1 MLRCARHD
9 GLYFI
14 VIPGK
19 AFLDIMIS
27 IANSTNIISRKTHRV
42 AVGALFFLLG
52 LCFASWASRIPS
64 IQQHM
69 GISEAGLG
77 GVLLAIPLGQLLSLP
92 LAGWLVAKT
101 GSRKVVIWGVVLYAV
116 ALLGLG
122 WAANLYQLLPCLVLF
137 GVGGNLTNISV
148 NTQAVGVERLY
159 KHKPIMASFHGLW
172 SLAGF
177 VAAAVGSFMIG
188 HAVSPG
194 VHFVLIALFI
204 VAGLAVSAGYTVR
217 EDSGVDPDQP
227 IFVKPDKELLGLG
240 AIAFCALICEGAMF
254 DWSGVYFKKV
264 IHADKDWVGAGYTA
278 FMSTM
283 ALGRFGADW
292 LAGRLGAKRVI
303 QLCGL
308 LTAMGLLVAV
318 LLPTLPTALLGFL
331 LVGFGTSAVVP
342 LVYSAAGKSTHMSA
356 GMALASVSTIGF
368 FGFLLGPPVIGL
380 VAGATSLRVSFALI
394 AFMGLCVSAVA
405 SRVRV

>member
-1 MLRCARHD
+1 MD
-9 GLYFI
+9 
-14 VIPGK
+14 
-19 AFLDIMIS
+19 MIS
-27 IANSTNIISRKTHRV
+27 LPPPAGYISRKTHRL

-64 IQQHM
+64 VQQKM
-69 GISEAGLG
+69 GISEAALG
-77 GVLLAIPLGQLLSLP
+77 GVLLTIPLGQLLSLP
-92 LAGWLVAKT
+92 LAGWLVAKH
-101 GSRKVVIWGVVLYAV
+101 GSRRVVLWGVVLYAT

-122 WAANLYQLLPCLVLF
+122 WAGSLWQLLPCLIVF

-159 KHKPIMASFHGLW
+159 QHKPIMASFHGLW

-188 HAVSPG
+188 HAVPPG
-194 VHFVLIALFI
+194 VHFIFISLFI
-204 VAGLAVSAGYTVR
+204 LTGLAVSAGSTVR

-264 IHADKDWVGAGYTA
+264 IQADKDWVGAGYTA

-283 ALGRFGADW
+283 AAGRFGADW
-292 LAGRLGAKRVI
+292 LAHRLGAKRVI
-303 QLCGL
+303 QLSGL
-308 LTAMGLLVAV
+308 LTATGLSIAVAW
-318 LLPTLPTALLGFL
+318 PMLPTALLGFL

-356 GMALASVSTIGF
+356 GMALAAVSTIGF
-368 FGFLLGPPVIGL
+368 FGFLLGPPIIGFI
-380 VAGATSLRVSFALI
+380 AGATSLRVSFALI

-405 SRVRV
+405 SKVRV

>member
-1 MLRCARHD
+1 MMT
-9 GLYFI
+9 
-14 VIPGK
+14 
-19 AFLDIMIS
+19 LDS
-27 IANSTNIISRKTHRV
+27 VTPRVISRKAHRV

-64 IQQHM
+64 VQQKM
-69 GISEAGLG
+69 GISEAALG
-77 GVLLAIPLGQLLSLP
+77 GVLLTIPLGQLLSLP
-92 LAGWLVAKT
+92 LAGWLVAKQ
-101 GSRKVVIWGVVLYAV
+101 GSRRVVLWAVVLYTV

-122 WAANLYQLLPCLVLF
+122 WASSLWQLLPCLVLF
-137 GVGGNLTNISV
+137 GIGGNLTNISV

-177 VAAAVGSFMIG
+177 VGAAIGSVMIG
-188 HAVSPG
+188 HAIPPG
-194 VHFVLIALFI
+194 VHFAAIAAFI
-204 VAGLAVSAGYTVR
+204 LAGLAVAAGSTVR
-217 EDSGVDPDQP
+217 EDAATDPNQP
-227 IFVKPDKELLGLG
+227 IFVRPDKELLGLG

-264 IHADKDWVGAGYTA
+264 IQANPAWVGAGYTA

-283 ALGRFGADW
+283 AAGRFGADW
-292 LAGRLGAKRVI
+292 LAARLGPKRVI
-303 QLCGL
+303 QLSGL
-308 LTAMGLLVAV
+308 LTAVGLSIAVA
-318 LLPTLPTALLGFL
+318 LPTLPTALLGFL

-356 GMALASVSTIGF
+356 GMALAAVSTIGF
-368 FGFLLGPPVIGL
+368 FGFLLGPPVIGF
-380 VAGATSLRVSFALI
+380 VAGATSLRVSFAFI

>member
-1 MLRCARHD
+1 MMRLDSISPR
-9 GLYFI
+9 GL
-14 VIPGK
+14 
-19 AFLDIMIS
+19 
-27 IANSTNIISRKTHRV
+27 SRKTNRL

-69 GISEAGLG
+69 GISEAALG

-92 LAGWLVAKT
+92 LAGWLVARE
-101 GSRKVVIWGVVLYAV
+101 GSRKVVLWGVGFYAT

-122 WAANLYQLLPCLVLF
+122 WANDLWQLLPCLVLF

-159 KHKPIMASFHGLW
+159 RHKPIMASFHGLW

-177 VAAAVGSFMIG
+177 VAAAIGSFMIG
-188 HAVSPG
+188 HAVPPG
-194 VHFVLIALFI
+194 VHFVFIAAFI
-204 VAGLAVSAGYTVR
+204 LAGLAVSAGSIVR
-217 EDSGVDPDQP
+217 EDSGVDPNQP

-264 IHADKDWVGAGYTA
+264 IRADKDWVGAGYTA

-292 LAGRLGAKRVI
+292 LAHRLGPKRVI
-303 QLCGL
+303 QLSGL
-308 LTAMGLLVAV
+308 LTAIGLSIAVA
-318 LLPTLPTALLGFL
+318 LPTLPMALLGFL

-342 LVYSAAGKSTHMSA
+342 LVYSAAGRSTHMSA
-356 GMALASVSTIGF
+356 GMALAAVSTIGF
-368 FGFLLGPPVIGL
+368 FGFLLGPPVIGF

-394 AFMGLCVSAVA
+394 AMMGLAVSAVA

>member
-1 MLRCARHD
+1 
-9 GLYFI
+9 
-14 VIPGK
+14 
-19 AFLDIMIS
+19 MIS
-27 IANSTNIISRKTHRV
+27 LTTTAPPISRKAHRL

-64 IQQHM
+64 VQQRM
-69 GISEAGLG
+69 GISEAQLGLL
-77 GVLLAIPLGQLLSLP
+77 LLALPIGQLLSLP
-92 LAGWLVAKT
+92 LTGWLVAKE
-101 GSRKVVIWGVVLYAV
+101 GSRKVVLWGVGLYAT

-122 WAANLYQLLPCLVLF
+122 WASSLYQLLPCLVLF

-177 VAAAVGSFMIG
+177 AAAAVGSFMIG
-188 HAVSPG
+188 HAITPG
-194 VHFVLIALFI
+194 WHFVLIALFI
-204 VAGLAVSAGYTVR
+204 MAGLAVSAGYTVR
-217 EDSGVDPDQP
+217 EDTGVDPNQP

-264 IHADKDWVGAGYTA
+264 IQADKAWVGAGYTA

-292 LAGRLGAKRVI
+292 LAARLGAKRVI
-303 QLCGL
+303 QLSGL
-308 LTAMGLLVAV
+308 LTATGLLIAV
-318 LLPTLPTALLGFL
+318 LLPTLVTAMLGFL
-331 LVGFGTSAVVP
+331 LVGFGTSSVVP
-342 LVYSAAGKSTHMSA
+342 LVYSAAGRSKHMSA

-368 FGFLLGPPVIGL
+368 LGFLLGPPVIGL

-405 SRVRV
+405 TRVRV

>member
-1 MLRCARHD
+1 
-9 GLYFI
+9 
-14 VIPGK
+14 
-19 AFLDIMIS
+19 MIS
-27 IANSTNIISRKTHRV
+27 LTASARPISRKAHRV
-42 AVGALFFLLG
+42 AVSALFFLLG
-52 LCFASWASRIPS
+52 LCFATWASRIPS
-64 IQQHM
+64 VQQRM
-69 GISEAGLG
+69 GISEAALG

-92 LAGWLVAKT
+92 FTGWLVAKE
-101 GSRKVVIWGVVLYAV
+101 GSRKVVLWGVVLYAA

-122 WAANLYQLLPCLVLF
+122 WAANLYQLVPCLVLF

-159 KHKPIMASFHGLW
+159 KHRPIMASFHGLW

-177 VAAAVGSFMIG
+177 VAAAIGSFMIG
-188 HAVSPG
+188 HAVAPG
-194 VHFVLIALFI
+194 LHFIFIALFI
-204 VAGLAVSAGYTVR
+204 LAGLAVSAGYTVR
-217 EDSGVDPDQP
+217 QDSNVDPDQP

-264 IHADKDWVGAGYTA
+264 IQAEPRWVGAGYTA

-292 LAGRLGAKRVI
+292 LAHRLGPKRVI

-308 LTAMGLLVAV
+308 LTATGLLIAV
-318 LLPTLPTALLGFL
+318 LLPMLPTALLGFL

-368 FGFLLGPPVIGL
+368 FGFLLGPPVIGM
-380 VAGATSLRVSFALI
+380 VAGATSLRVSFAFI

-405 SRVRV
+405 GRVRV

>member
-1 MLRCARHD
+1 
-9 GLYFI
+9 
-14 VIPGK
+14 
-19 AFLDIMIS
+19 MIS
-27 IANSTNIISRKTHRV
+27 LTVSARPISRTAHRV

-52 LCFASWASRIPS
+52 LCFATWASRIPS
-64 IQQHM
+64 IQQRM

-77 GVLLAIPLGQLLSLP
+77 GVLLSIPLGQLLTLP
-92 LAGWLVAKT
+92 LAGWLVARQ
-101 GSRKVVIWGVVLYAV
+101 GSRKVVLWGVVLYAT

-122 WAANLYQLLPCLVLF
+122 WAENLYQLIPCLVLF

-177 VAAAVGSFMIG
+177 VAAAIGTFMIG
-188 HAVSPG
+188 HAITPG
-194 VHFVLIALFI
+194 VHFILIAAFI
-204 VAGLAVSAGYTVR
+204 VTGMLVSAGSTVR
-217 EDSGVDPDQP
+217 QDSGVDPDQP

-264 IHADKDWVGAGYTA
+264 IQADKDWVGAGYTA

-292 LAGRLGAKRVI
+292 LAERLGPRRVI

-308 LTAMGLLVAV
+308 LTATGLSIAV
-318 LLPTLPTALLGFL
+318 TLPTLPTALLGFL

-342 LVYSAAGKSTHMSA
+342 LVYSAAGRSAHMSA
-356 GMALASVSTIGF
+356 GMALAAVSTIGF
-368 FGFLLGPPVIGL
+368 FGFLLGPPIIGF
-380 VAGATSLRVSFALI
+380 VAGATSLRVSFAFI

>member
-1 MLRCARHD
+1 
-9 GLYFI
+9 
-14 VIPGK
+14 
-19 AFLDIMIS
+19 MIS
-27 IANSTNIISRKTHRV
+27 LATPTEPISRKAHRV

-52 LCFASWASRIPS
+52 LCFATWASRIPS
-64 IQQHM
+64 VQQRM
-69 GISEAGLG
+69 GISEVGLG
-77 GVLLAIPLGQLLSLP
+77 AVLLTIPLGQMVSLP
-92 LAGWLVAKT
+92 FTGWLVARE
-101 GSRKVVIWGVVLYAV
+101 GSRKVVLWGIVLYAV

-122 WAANLYQLLPCLVLF
+122 WATNLYQLLPCLALF

-177 VAAAVGSFMIG
+177 VAAAIGSTMIG
-188 HAVSPG
+188 HAVAPG
-194 VHFVLIALFI
+194 LNFLFIALFI
-204 VAGLAVSAGYTVR
+204 LTVLAVSAGYTVR
-217 EDSGVDPDQP
+217 QDSNVNPDQP

-264 IHADKDWVGAGYTA
+264 IQADKNWVGAGYTA

-292 LAGRLGAKRVI
+292 LAARLGPRRVI
-303 QLCGL
+303 QLSGL
-308 LTAMGLLVAV
+308 LTASGLAIAVA
-318 LLPTLPTALLGFL
+318 LPSLPTALLGFL
-331 LVGFGTSAVVP
+331 LVGFGTSSVVP
-342 LVYSAAGKSTHMSA
+342 LVYSAAGRSKTMSA

-368 FGFLLGPPVIGL
+368 LGFLLGPPVIGL
-380 VAGATSLRVSFALI
+380 LAGATSLRVSFAFI

>member
-1 MLRCARHD
+1 MMRLDSISPR
-9 GLYFI
+9 GL
-14 VIPGK
+14 
-19 AFLDIMIS
+19 
-27 IANSTNIISRKTHRV
+27 SRKTNRL

-69 GISEAGLG
+69 GISEAALG

-92 LAGWLVAKT
+92 LAGWLVARE
-101 GSRKVVIWGVVLYAV
+101 GSRKVVLWGVGFYAT

-122 WAANLYQLLPCLVLF
+122 WANGLWQLLPCLVLF

-159 KHKPIMASFHGLW
+159 RHKPIMASFHGLW

-177 VAAAVGSFMIG
+177 VAAAIGSFMIG
-188 HAVSPG
+188 HAVPPG
-194 VHFVLIALFI
+194 VHFVFIAAFI
-204 VAGLAVSAGYTVR
+204 LAGLAVSAGSIVR
-217 EDSGVDPDQP
+217 EDSGVDPNQP

-264 IHADKDWVGAGYTA
+264 IRADKDWVGAGYTA

-292 LAGRLGAKRVI
+292 LAHRLGPKRVI
-303 QLCGL
+303 QLSGL
-308 LTAMGLLVAV
+308 LTAIGLSIAVA
-318 LLPTLPTALLGFL
+318 LPTLPTALLGFL

-342 LVYSAAGKSTHMSA
+342 LVYSAAGRSTHMSA
-356 GMALASVSTIGF
+356 GMALAAVSTIGF
-368 FGFLLGPPVIGL
+368 FGFLLGPPVIGF

-394 AFMGLCVSAVA
+394 AMMGLAVSAVA

>member
-1 MLRCARHD
+1 
-9 GLYFI
+9 
-14 VIPGK
+14 
-19 AFLDIMIS
+19 
-27 IANSTNIISRKTHRV
+27 V
-42 AVGALFFLLG
+42 AVGVLFFLLG
-52 LCFASWASRIPS
+52 LCFATWASRIPS
-64 IQQHM
+64 IQQRM

-77 GVLLAIPLGQLLSLP
+77 GVLLAIPLGQLLTLP
-92 LAGWLVAKT
+92 LAGWLVAKH
-101 GSRKVVIWGVVLYAV
+101 GSRRVILGSVVLYAT

-122 WAANLYQLLPCLVLF
+122 WAQNLYQLVPCLILF
-137 GVGGNLTNISV
+137 GMGGNLTNISV

-159 KHKPIMASFHGLW
+159 KHKPIMGSFHGLW

-177 VAAAVGSFMIG
+177 VGAAIGSFMIG
-188 HAVSPG
+188 HAVPPG
-194 VHFVLIALFI
+194 LHFVGIALFI
-204 VAGLAVSAGYTVR
+204 LAGLVVSAGYTVR
-217 EDSGVDPDQP
+217 QDSGVDPDQP

-264 IHADKDWVGAGYTA
+264 IGADKAWVGAGYTA

-292 LAGRLGAKRVI
+292 LAHRLGPKRVI

-308 LTAMGLLVAV
+308 LTATGLSVAV
-318 LLPTLPTALLGFL
+318 LLPVLPAALLGFL

-342 LVYSAAGKSTHMSA
+342 LVYSAAGRSTHMSA
-356 GMALASVSTIGF
+356 GMALAAVSTIGF
-368 FGFLLGPPVIGL
+368 FGFLLGPPIIGF
-380 VAGATSLRVSFALI
+380 VAGATSLRVSFAFI

-405 SRVRV
+405 GRVRV

>member
-1 MLRCARHD
+1 
-9 GLYFI
+9 
-14 VIPGK
+14 
-19 AFLDIMIS
+19 MIS
-27 IANSTNIISRKTHRV
+27 LTSSTNHISRKTHRV
-42 AVGALFFLLG
+42 AVGSLFFLLG

-64 IQQHM
+64 VQQKM
-69 GISEAGLG
+69 GISEAELG

-92 LAGWLVAKT
+92 LAGWLVAKE
-101 GSRKVVIWGVVLYAV
+101 GSRKVVLWGVVLYAV
-116 ALLGLG
+116 ALVGLG
-122 WAANLYQLLPCLVLF
+122 WASSLYQLLPCLVLF
-137 GVGGNLTNISV
+137 GIGGNLTNISV

-159 KHKPIMASFHGLW
+159 NQKPIMASFHGLW

-177 VAAAVGSFMIG
+177 VAAAVGSSMIG
-188 HAVSPG
+188 HAVTPG
-194 VHFVLIALFI
+194 VHFVFIALFI
-204 VAGLAVSAGYTVR
+204 LVGLAVSVGSTVR
-217 EDSGVDPDQP
+217 EDSGVDPNQS

-264 IHADKDWVGAGYTA
+264 IQADKDWVGAGYTA

-283 ALGRFGADW
+283 AAGRFGADW
-292 LAGRLGAKRVI
+292 LAHRLGPKRVI
-303 QLCGL
+303 QLSGL
-308 LTAMGLLVAV
+308 LTATGLSIAVA
-318 LLPTLPTALLGFL
+318 LPTLPTALLGFL

-356 GMALASVSTIGF
+356 GMALAAVSTIGF
-368 FGFLLGPPVIGL
+368 FGFLLGPPVIGF

-394 AFMGLCVSAVA
+394 AVMGLCVSAVA

>member
-1 MLRCARHD
+1 M
-9 GLYFI
+9 
-14 VIPGK
+14 
-19 AFLDIMIS
+19 
-27 IANSTNIISRKTHRV
+27 SRKTHRR

-64 IQQHM
+64 VQQKM
-69 GISEAGLG
+69 GISEAELG

-92 LAGWLVAKT
+92 LAGWLVAKE
-101 GSRKVVIWGVVLYAV
+101 GSRKVVLGGVVLYAV
-116 ALLGLG
+116 ALVGLG
-122 WAANLYQLLPCLVLF
+122 WASSLYQLVPCLALF
-137 GVGGNLTNISV
+137 GIGGNLTNISV

-159 KHKPIMASFHGLW
+159 QHRPIMASFHGLW

-188 HAVSPG
+188 HAVPPG
-194 VHFVLIALFI
+194 VHFVFIALFI
-204 VAGLAVSAGYTVR
+204 LVGLAVSAGFTVR
-217 EDSGVDPDQP
+217 EDSGVDPNQP

-283 ALGRFGADW
+283 AAGRFGADW
-292 LAGRLGAKRVI
+292 LAHRLGPKRVI
-303 QLCGL
+303 QLSGL
-308 LTAMGLLVAV
+308 LTATGLSIAVAW
-318 LLPTLPTALLGFL
+318 PTLPTALLGFL

-342 LVYSAAGKSTHMSA
+342 LVYSAAGKSSHMSA
-356 GMALASVSTIGF
+356 GMALAAVSTIGF
-368 FGFLLGPPVIGL
+368 FGFLLGPPVIGF

-394 AFMGLCVSAVA
+394 AVMGLAVSAVA

>member
-1 MLRCARHD
+1 MLRCALHD

-19 AFLDIMIS
+19 AFSDIMIL

>member
-1 MLRCARHD
+1 MMRLDSISPR
-9 GLYFI
+9 GL
-14 VIPGK
+14 
-19 AFLDIMIS
+19 
-27 IANSTNIISRKTHRV
+27 SRKTNRL

-69 GISEAGLG
+69 GISEAALG

-92 LAGWLVAKT
+92 LAGWLVARE
-101 GSRKVVIWGVVLYAV
+101 GSRKVVLWGVGFYAT

-122 WAANLYQLLPCLVLF
+122 WANGLWQLLPCLVLF

-159 KHKPIMASFHGLW
+159 RHKPIMASFHGLW

-177 VAAAVGSFMIG
+177 VAAAIGSFMIG
-188 HAVSPG
+188 HAVPPG
-194 VHFVLIALFI
+194 VHFVFIAAFI
-204 VAGLAVSAGYTVR
+204 LAGLAVSAGSIVR
-217 EDSGVDPDQP
+217 EDSGVDPNQS

-264 IHADKDWVGAGYTA
+264 IRADKDWVGAGYTA

-292 LAGRLGAKRVI
+292 LAHRLGPKRVI
-303 QLCGL
+303 QLSGL
-308 LTAMGLLVAV
+308 LTAIGLSIAVA
-318 LLPTLPTALLGFL
+318 LPTLPTALLGFL

-342 LVYSAAGKSTHMSA
+342 LVYSAAGRSTHMSA
-356 GMALASVSTIGF
+356 GMALAAVSTIGF
-368 FGFLLGPPVIGL
+368 FGFLLGPPVIGF

-394 AFMGLCVSAVA
+394 AMMGLAVSAVA

>member
-1 MLRCARHD
+1 MMTLDSVSPR
-9 GLYFI
+9 GL
-14 VIPGK
+14 
-19 AFLDIMIS
+19 
-27 IANSTNIISRKTHRV
+27 SRKTHRL
-42 AVGALFFLLG
+42 AVGTLFFLLG

-64 IQQHM
+64 VQQRM
-69 GISEAGLG
+69 GISEAQLG
-77 GVLLAIPLGQLLSLP
+77 GVLLAIPLGQLVSLP
-92 LAGWLVAKT
+92 LAGWLVARQ
-101 GSRKVVIWGVVLYAV
+101 GSRKVVLWGVVLYAV
-116 ALLGLG
+116 ALVALG
-122 WAANLYQLLPCLVLF
+122 WAGSLWLLLPCLVVF
-137 GVGGNLTNISV
+137 GVGGNLTNIAV

-177 VAAAVGSFMIG
+177 VAAAIGSFMIG
-188 HAVSPG
+188 HAVPPG
-194 VHFVLIALFI
+194 VHFLFI
-204 VAGLAVSAGYTVR
+204 AAFLLAGLAVSAGSTVR
-217 EDSGVDPDQP
+217 EDSGVDPNQSF
-227 IFVKPDKELLGLG
+227 FVKPDQELLGLG

-283 ALGRFGADW
+283 AAGRFGADW
-292 LAGRLGAKRVI
+292 LAHRLGPKRVI
-303 QLCGL
+303 QLSGL
-308 LTAMGLLVAV
+308 LTAVGLSIAVAF
-318 LLPTLPTALLGFL
+318 PTLPTALLGFL

-356 GMALASVSTIGF
+356 GMALAAVSTIGF
-368 FGFLLGPPVIGL
+368 FGFLLGPPVIGF

-394 AFMGLCVSAVA
+394 ACMGLCVSVVA

>member
-1 MLRCARHD
+1 
-9 GLYFI
+9 
-14 VIPGK
+14 
-19 AFLDIMIS
+19 MIS
-27 IANSTNIISRKTHRV
+27 LASSPDYISRKTHRV

-64 IQQHM
+64 VQQRM

-77 GVLLAIPLGQLLSLP
+77 GVLLTIPLGQLLSLP
-92 LAGWLVAKT
+92 LAGWLVAKE
-101 GSRKVVIWGVVLYAV
+101 GSRKVVLWSVVLYAT

-122 WAANLYQLLPCLVLF
+122 WASNLYQLLPCLVLF

-188 HAVSPG
+188 HAIAPG
-194 VHFVLIALFI
+194 VHFVFIAAFI
-204 VAGLAVSAGYTVR
+204 LAGLAVSAGYTVR

-264 IHADKDWVGAGYTA
+264 IQADKDWVGAGYTA

-292 LAGRLGAKRVI
+292 LAERLGPRRVI

-308 LTAMGLLVAV
+308 LTATGLSIAV

-368 FGFLLGPPVIGL
+368 FGFLLGPPIIGM

>member
-1 MLRCARHD
+1 
-9 GLYFI
+9 
-14 VIPGK
+14 
-19 AFLDIMIS
+19 MIS
-27 IANSTNIISRKTHRV
+27 LLPTIGYTSRKTQRL

-64 IQQHM
+64 VQQKM
-69 GISEAGLG
+69 GISEAALG
-77 GVLLAIPLGQLLSLP
+77 GVLLAIPLGQLVSLP
-92 LAGWLVAKT
+92 LAGWLVARQ
-101 GSRKVVIWGVVLYAV
+101 GSRRVVLWAVVLYAV

-122 WAANLYQLLPCLVLF
+122 WANSLWQLLPFLVLF

-159 KHKPIMASFHGLW
+159 QHKPIMASFHGLW

-188 HAVSPG
+188 HAVPPG
-194 VHFVLIALFI
+194 VHFIFVSLFI
-204 VAGLAVSAGYTVR
+204 LVGLAVSAGSTVR
-217 EDSGVDPDQP
+217 EDLGVDPDQP

-264 IHADKDWVGAGYTA
+264 IHADPAWVGAGYTA

-283 ALGRFGADW
+283 AAGRFGADW
-292 LAGRLGAKRVI
+292 LAHRLGPKRVI
-303 QLCGL
+303 QLSGL
-308 LTAMGLLVAV
+308 LTATGLSIAV
-318 LLPTLPTALLGFL
+318 VWPTLPTALLGFL

-356 GMALASVSTIGF
+356 GMALAAVSTIGF
-368 FGFLLGPPVIGL
+368 FGFLLGPPVIGF

-394 AFMGLCVSAVA
+394 AVMGLCVSAVA